1 MHIANCSGATKKP
14 RFLVHSFFFLFPFSF
29 NHSSSHPSTPS
40 LLLLQHHRERPAN
53 VTILPLL
60 GDVIAV
66 SLSASRRDPHT
77 STVTAAIFFLTRR
90 RDTPRQGGILRRL
103 SRLHVL
109 LLIELA
115 VGRAGGLKTLL
126 SRSSVLLGDCE
137 KKDKC
142 AEEGL

>member
-40 LLLLQHHRERPAN
+40 LLLLQHHRERPA
-53 VTILPLL
+53 TILPLL

-77 STVTAAIFFLTRR
+77 TTVTARLNAIFF
-90 RDTPRQGGILRRL
+90 
-103 SRLHVL
+103 
-109 LLIELA
+109 
-115 VGRAGGLKTLL
+115 
-126 SRSSVLLGDCE
+126 
-137 KKDKC
+137 
-142 AEEGL
+142 